1 MLEKLF
7 WVLYKKLTHALLTE
21 FLKVGS
27 DDALK
32 PDLDGVK

>member
-7 WVLYKKLTHALLTE
+7 WVLYKKLTHTLLTE

-27 DDALK
+27 DDALY
-32 PDLDGVK
+32 PNLDGVK